1 MSFCCSLHT
10 GLPPVLE
17 EEAGMSDT
25 VILAQN
31 SGDVVPAQSKVCLE
45 AAYSEKCLQAVR
57 CPHGDGFLGLDLGC
71 IENQLCIHILP

>member
-1 MSFCCSLHT
+1 MSFCCSLHS

-17 EEAGMSDT
+17 KEAGMSDT

-31 SGDVVPAQSKVCLE
+31 SGDVPAQSKVCLE

-57 CPHGDGFLGLDLGC
+57 CPRGDGFLGLDLSC
-71 IENQLCIHILP
+71 TENQLCIHILP